1 MSYFC
6 ESFEYQPIKRFLNS
20 NAADIISSRGDITF
34 NLRRDIT
41 LPSGTIGYVS
51 LSELTIPNT
60 MYNINTSN
68 NKLVLL
74 DSSMVGKTLT
84 VTPGNY
90 TVTSLMTELNEQ
102 LNPNGDP
109 DPDVLISYNDT
120 TSKCTFTHPNSLFL
134 IIMPTSTM
142 NTVLGFESGEI
153 ADTVFQNPQ
162 GSTLRTDVNKN
173 SFDIVTGTSDT
184 LAVLAYDQSVHT
196 VITLA
201 AGVGITGANIVA
213 DLNANF
219 VANGIPITATYAN
232 SRITFTNTTINFP
245 FEFLYAESTCFD
257 VLGFGHANKIST
269 VVQVPIDNCTFTS
282 TKIVDL
288 SGNNGFYFTSSLGL
302 GNHSF
307 LTKSNTGGQNV
318 LAKIQLTTSDSGIE
332 YYNNLTQFKSRFY
345 DTNVTQLHI
354 VLYDEDFNPW
364 VPLNDWSCV
373 LDFFFYEKYDLQTKM
388 KQQHLLY
395 SK

>member
-1 MSYFC
+1 MSYFR
-6 ESFEYQPIKRFLNS
+6 ESFEYQPIKMFLNS

-34 NLRRDIT
+34 NLRRDIS

-60 MYNINTSN
+60 NYNINTSN

-74 DSSMVGKTLT
+74 DSSMVATTFT

-90 TVTSLMTELNEQ
+90 TVTELMAELNSQ
-102 LNPNGDP
+102 FNPTDLV
-109 DPDVLISYNDT
+109 DQTVKITYNDT
-120 TSKCTFTHPNSLFL
+120 TSMCTFTHPISLFL

-257 VLGFGHANKIST
+257 VLGFGHANKTST
-269 VVQVPIDNCTFTS
+269 LITNPINSCTFTS

-288 SGNNGFYFTSSLGL
+288 SGNNSFYVTTNLGL
-302 GNHSF
+302 GNYSF
-307 LTKSNTGGQNV
+307 LTQSSTGGANV
-318 LAKIQLTTSDSGIE
+318 LAKIQLTTSDTGIE

-345 DTNVTQLHI
+345 DTNITRLHI
-354 VLYDEDFNPW
+354 VLYDENFNIW
-364 VPLNDWSCV
+364 TPLSDWSCV
-373 LDFFFYEKYDLQTKM
+373 LDFHFYEKYDLQTKM
-388 KQQHLLY
+388 KQQHLLF
-395 SK
+395 SN